1 VTGLA
6 QLGGPVACLGLALL
20 LVARSRRDRLAG
32 LGFAVLGAGMLG
44 VALAPNSP
52 VPLTIGVAAALAA
65 AGAVA
70 IAFRLV
76 PWLLPI
82 AALACVPARI
92 GVHVDGAGSKLLLPL
107 YVVSLAAAMYLAWE
121 LAHGNERVREL
132 GPAAWPLAAYLAWTG
147 VSLAWSKDVHEG
159 AKELLAFYVP
169 FTVLTLAI
177 ARLPWSR
184 LGLRLL
190 YGEVVVM
197 GLVLA
202 AVGFYQ
208 YETRDIFQNPKVI
221 NSNAYAPFFRVN
233 SVFWDPSVY
242 GRFLVVAIVPSL
254 VLLVRERV
262 RALTPVVVAAIVVLW
277 LGLLISFSQS
287 SFAALLVGVVGAA
300 LVAWRWRALVA
311 VAAAAAVLAGIV
323 VSAPQL
329 RHSIQHHT
337 TSGLNS
343 ATSGRFSLVANGI
356 RIAQAHPLTG
366 VGVGGFKH
374 AYADRVHR
382 FKSKAPKTAASHN
395 TPVTVAAESGLV
407 GLALFMALVG
417 TLLAQAFR
425 RADRSLAGGVSLAG
439 GLVLAAIFCHSLFYN
454 DFFEDP
460 TTWGLFGLIALA
472 TTVRRMP
479 AADEPPPAA
488 AQKEAVPV

>member
-1 VTGLA
+1 V
-6 QLGGPVACLGLALL
+6 L
-20 LVARSRRDRLAG
+20 LVARLRYGRLAG
-32 LGFAVLGAGMLG
+32 LGLAVVGTCLLGLG
-44 VALAPNSP
+44 LAPNAP
-52 VPLTIGVAAALAA
+52 VKLAIGVAATLAA
-65 AGAVA
+65 GGAVA

-76 PWLLPI
+76 PWLLPL
-82 AALACVPARI
+82 AALACIPIRI
-92 GVHVDGAGSKLLLPL
+92 GVHLDGAGSKLLVPL
-107 YVVSLAAAMYLAWE
+107 YVVIVAAAMYLAWE
-121 LAHGNERVREL
+121 LVRGDERAREL
-132 GPAAWPLAAYLAWTG
+132 GLAAWPLAAYLAWTG
-147 VSLAWSKDVHEG
+147 VSLVWSKDVHEG

-169 FTVLTLAI
+169 FTVLALAL

-197 GLVLA
+197 GLVFA

-262 RALTPVVVAAIVVLW
+262 RALTPAVVAAIVVLW

-300 LVAWRWRALVA
+300 VVAWRWRALVA

-337 TSGLNS
+337 SSGLNS

-356 RIAQAHPLTG
+356 RIAQAQPLTG

-382 FKSKAPKTAASHN
+382 FKSKEPKTAASHN

-407 GLALFMALVG
+407 GLALFVALVG
-417 TLLAQAFR
+417 ALLAQAFR
-425 RADRSLAGGVSLAG
+425 RADRSLAGGVSLAA
-439 GLVLAAIFCHSLFYN
+439 GLLLAAILCHSLFYS

-460 TTWGLFGLIALA
+460 TTWGLIGLVAFA
-472 TTVRRMP
+472 ATVRP
-479 AADEPPPAA
+479 ATVADEPSPAV